1 MNSSQVGD
9 CLQILVVEDDPTLRR
24 AIARALQRAGHEV
37 VVAGRCGG
45 ARALS
50 GAFDVAVLDLELP
63 DGTGVDVAGELLAL
77 GRASGVVFF
86 SGAAD
91 PSLLGRASRLGTVV
105 AKSGNFDSLL
115 AAVSAV
121 PAHGRRRARQSRARL
136 ARL

>member
-9 CLQILVVEDDPTLRR
+9 RLQILVVEDDPTLRR

-37 VVAGRCGG
+37 VVAERCGG
-45 ARALS
+45 ARELS

-63 DGTGVDVAGELLAL
+63 DGTGVDVAGELLGL

-105 AKSGNFDSLL
+105 AKSGNFDRLL

-121 PAHGRRRARQSRARL
+121 PAHSRRRAGQSRAGL
-136 ARL
+136 ARH